1 MVKCCKVKFLNG
13 WETLVN
19 WLNSDVGE
27 QKQQSSMKRISAIYE
42 YLQFT
47 TWCFLIEGNI
57 DEWDQTKIFCAGQV
71 FYKESLRYVL

>member
-1 MVKCCKVKFLNG
+1 
-13 WETLVN
+13 
-19 WLNSDVGE
+19 
-27 QKQQSSMKRISAIYE
+27 MKRISAIYE

-71 FYKESLRYVL
+71 FYKESLKHVL